1 MRALALPSST
11 LSVLTVA
18 VLALSASACTWVN
31 MAPGAQSVRVLSPG
45 AAPGCEK
52 RGEVAVAVKHNVAF
66 YERNQLRVREE
77 LETLARN
84 EAPGLQADTIQP
96 LGEPSQGQQRFAAY
110 RCGAGAVPAAQKP
123 ASTGA
128 QTYPVEN

>member
-1 MRALALPSST
+1 MRVLAIVS
-11 LSVLTVA
+11 
-18 VLALSASACTWVN
+18 LALSVSACTWVN

-45 AAPGCEK
+45 AAPACEK

-66 YERNQLRVREE
+66 YERNALRVREE

-96 LGEPSQGQQRFAAY
+96 LAGPTQGEQRFAAF
-110 RCGAGAVPAAQKP
+110 RCGPNAAPGAPAAQKAP
-123 ASTGA
+123 AQGA
-128 QTYPVEN
+128 QTYPIGG